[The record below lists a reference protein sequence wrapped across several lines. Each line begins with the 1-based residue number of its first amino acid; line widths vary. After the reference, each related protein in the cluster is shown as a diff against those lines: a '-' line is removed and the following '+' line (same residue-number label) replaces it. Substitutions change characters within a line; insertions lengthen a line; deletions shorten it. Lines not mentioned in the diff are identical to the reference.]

1 MGGNYSSPLSVFVL
15 YSRLYTVCTLARNLR
30 LDQETYRA
38 DAGQTVLDVAKA
50 MVARNIGAVPVLR
63 DGVLV
68 GIFSERDLMKRVVV
82 EGRQAD
88 STQVGEVMT
97 SDPLVVSPEETP
109 ENCMLPMRRH
119 GFRHLPICDGKQLR
133 GLVSLRDLMLHDLNE
148 KDHEVRMMRAY
159 IQASPDV

>member
-1 MGGNYSSPLSVFVL
+1 VISS
-15 YSRLYTVCTLARNLR
+15 RTRKHIN
-30 LDQETYRA
+30 A

-88 STQVGEVMT
+88 TTRVGDVMT
-97 SDPLVVSPEETP
+97 NDPLVVSPEETL
-109 ENCMLPMRRH
+109 ENCMLLMRRH

-133 GLVSLRDLMLHDLNE
+133 GLVSLRDLILQDLNE

-159 IQASPDV
+159 IQASPEV